1 MSAADF
7 RKNPA
12 NFPFLTKRFLH
23 LNPVNAT
30 SNSQYSARS
39 GLPLI
44 KFDVASTALPTL
56 LDAKELR
63 ISGQITYSTGAGAK
77 VTSQELNFVDGF
89 CGTFANCIE
98 HVALSSKRLAS
109 TIERNN
115 NYFRQVPSLV
125 SAMNTGSEINNKMYN
140 NGGHTATTPLQR
152 HQIGAYNDFGATTRA
167 TDGVATQ
174 VGRDFSAPLYCG
186 LLHSGDDINLASQSG
201 QGGLTIEI
209 LLKSDVNV
217 LFGDDANANNGTFS
231 VKNLVLT
238 CPVYEVAS
246 EAAPAFGE
254 AVTKFSFNSWS
265 SMFQTMNSS
274 TSVIAFTPGISRC
287 SSMFMN
293 SMNTNELGNQNF
305 NSCRLGNI
313 GEVRQIRYTLNG
325 ALTPFQ
331 FRLQTNEQA
340 NNRQMFQT
348 NRAGGQSLQLH
359 SNSSR
364 PMTLMPYLEAVKTD
378 GIAKVHGT
386 SMAWNS
392 WSSGV
397 VDRSQIAGRTG
408 VTPSTCAGFGV
419 LYDRYGSGTDL
430 SLTTWAI
437 ELECAANATLGVNAE
452 PLGLTG
458 GSTTSQGVYLFF
470 LSKNDLMYSATGVT
484 VIR

>member
-1 MSAADF
+1 MSSASAF
-7 RKNPA
+7 RKDPQ
-12 NFPFLTKRFLH
+12 NFRFLTKRFLH
-23 LNPVNAT
+23 LNPVNAS
-30 SNSQYSARS
+30 SNSQYSARA

-44 KFDVASTALPTL
+44 KFDIASSALPTL

-63 ISGQITYSTGAGAK
+63 ISGQITYTKADGTTVNSA
-77 VTSQELNFVDGF
+77 ELNFSDGF
-89 CGTFANCIE
+89 CGSFANCIE
-98 HVALSSKRLAS
+98 HVSLSSKRLAS

-115 NYFRQVPSLV
+115 NYFRQVPSIV
-125 SAMNTGSEINNKMYN
+125 SAMNTGSEINNKMYM
-140 NGGHTATTPLQR
+140 NGGHTSTTPLQR
-152 HQIGAYNDFGATTRA
+152 HSIGTYNDFNANTRV
-167 TDGVATQ
+167 TVAASQ

-186 LLHSGDDINLASQSG
+186 LLNSGDDINLASQSG

-217 LFGDDANANNGTFS
+217 LFGADANTNNCSFAL
-231 VKNLVLT
+231 KNLVLT
-238 CPVYEVAS
+238 VPVYEVAS
-246 EAAPAFGE
+246 EAASAFSE

-265 SMFQTMNSS
+265 SVFQVMNSS

-293 SMNTNELGNQNF
+293 SMNTAELGDQRF

-313 GEVRQIRYTLNG
+313 GEVRQTRYTLNG

-340 NNRQMFQT
+340 NNEQT
-348 NRAGGQSLQLH
+348 SDTRPNGAPLVLH

-378 GIAKVHGT
+378 GISKVHGT
-386 SMAWNS
+386 SVAWNS

-397 VDRSQIAGRTG
+397 VDRSQTAGNTG
-408 VTPSTCAGFGV
+408 ETPSTCEGFGV

-437 ELECAANATLGVNAE
+437 ELEAAANTTLGVNQE

-458 GSTTSQGVYLFF
+458 GSATSQGCYLFF
-470 LSKNDLMYSATGVT
+470 LSKNDLMYSSTGVN
-484 VIR
+484 VVR